1 MPSLAA
7 EPYSACDL
15 ETVLEAQ
22 TKAYLT
28 SAEGCGED
36 GSVSQLFEWFAADFD
51 ATEGSVLKFIN
62 KHRDVSLSA
71 TKLTFRPYNWNLN
84 QTP

>member
-1 MPSLAA
+1 VPSLAA

-62 KHRDVSLSA
+62 KHRDVPLSA